1 MGDKNRCRKASEEA
15 VILMHKRDD
24 SGLDQGG
31 RSGIGIGQDSLN
43 STFILMVELEQFAD
57 KLDVNLKRKKK

>member
-31 RSGIGIGQDSLN
+31 RA
-43 STFILMVELEQFAD
+43 ELELAKIVYTLHLF
-57 KLDVNLKRKKK
+57 